1 MSFCTRFKAP
11 VVRSDGFISSA
22 CYQIVD
28 GFKFTTKASAAR
40 ILAQRRAQVHER
52 YLKLWAKKV
61 LVSPE
66 SAVVP
71 LNQVDYQ
78 LASKFEVR
86 SKGDDVS
93 HIKKDDVSC
102 LTA

>member
-1 MSFCTRFKAP
+1 MLE
-11 VVRSDGFISSA
+11 
-22 CYQIVD
+22 
-28 GFKFTTKASAAR
+28 GFKFMTKASAAG

-71 LNQVDYQ
+71 LKQVDYQ

-86 SKGDDVS
+86 ASGFSGFHRILYLHVTNEERDNYRRVF
-93 HIKKDDVSC
+93 
-102 LTA
+102 